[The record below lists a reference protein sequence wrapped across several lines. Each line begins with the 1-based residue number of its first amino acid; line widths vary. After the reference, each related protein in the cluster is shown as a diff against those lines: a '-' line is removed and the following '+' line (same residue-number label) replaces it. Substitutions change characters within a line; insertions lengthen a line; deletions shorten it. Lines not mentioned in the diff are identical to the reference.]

1 MKLFYL
7 LLLISIS
14 SCTITKRVHQPG
26 YHVQWNKQL
35 SKSFEKEVLQTKEH
49 EETLT
54 TEIIESNEENET
66 IDLTTSDLTQK
77 ENDVDEITDVVKSE
91 KKKAFYLNPSP
102 SITIKKVFAEKN
114 DQKATIHSIKKSTTS
129 ENGNTANILAIV
141 SFVLSILTILAIVFI
156 SFIRAFIWF
165 FIAII
170 RICFGN
176 CHRNLFTSNWQNQ
189 FRYVH
194 IKSVSNCFD
203 LFNVCIFLNTST
215 IICIYSTTIWNVLIE
230 RSNSCNVHF
239 YI

>member
-141 SFVLSILTILAIVFI
+141 SFVLSILTILAIVF
-156 SFIRAFIWF
+156 SFLSYVPSFGFLLPLFGFVSAIVTAICSLVIGRTNSDTYTLKALAIVSIYLMFAFFLILLLLFAFIVLL
-165 FIAII
+165 
-170 RICFGN
+170 FGM
-176 CHRNLFTSNWQNQ
+176 F
-189 FRYVH
+189 
-194 IKSVSNCFD
+194 
-203 LFNVCIFLNTST
+203 
-215 IICIYSTTIWNVLIE
+215 
-230 RSNSCNVHF
+230 
-239 YI
+239 